1 MITLASIIE
10 REAATKEDFYKVSS
24 VFHNR
29 LSGKGGIKHLQ
40 SCATVQYILKERKK
54 VLTNYDIKIDSPYN
68 TYIYEGLPKGP
79 IASPGELA
87 IKAALNPEKTD
98 YLYFLNDRDGK
109 LHYSK
114 TDSEHQSK
122 VSKYVN

>member
-1 MITLASIIE
+1 M
-10 REAATKEDFYKVSS
+10 
-24 VFHNR
+24 
-29 LSGKGGIKHLQ
+29 
-40 SCATVQYILKERKK
+40 
-54 VLTNYDIKIDSPYN
+54 LTNYDIKIDSPYN